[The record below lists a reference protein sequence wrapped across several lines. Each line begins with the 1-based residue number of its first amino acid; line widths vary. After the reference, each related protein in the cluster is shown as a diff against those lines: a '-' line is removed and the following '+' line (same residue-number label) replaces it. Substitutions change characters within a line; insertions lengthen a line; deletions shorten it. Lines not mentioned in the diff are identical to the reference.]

1 MTPGA
6 RRLPAEKGRRF
17 WRGSVMLAALQAT
30 TAFSQASLDQI
41 QGLEEQR
48 NRLFQQIAPGIVSVA
63 VVHSSIPAWA
73 MASIERCANECR
85 LQPWR
90 CGELSDEELD
100 QWRGW
105 CDSFL
110 SHTEANLLRGTP
122 SAAPERVAD
131 WKAFL
136 TRNLEEWKA
145 TLAGFVG
152 DNQKSLDQFLEVL
165 SKHLGGLGDH
175 LEKIHAR
182 ALRPLTLRQGTGFVV
197 SKGHV
202 VTTMDVARI
211 KSDFESLRIWSDAQV
226 AYSTGEIVGTDP
238 ETNVALIRLASP
250 GAELLPSVRLDPNRM
265 AMPGDFVYAFWH
277 AFSQPASMRT
287 GEITGGLRKV
297 PFFDCATFLETSL
310 PTSPGTLGAP
320 LVNLEGQLI
329 GMGTV
334 FMAQGSMSEI
344 TYALPAPQLLSVV
357 DQIKN
362 HGIVQRGKLGVMISE
377 FQSDDR
383 LGKKVVVQS
392 VEPESTASRHGILPG
407 DVIVAINDEVIHCRM
422 HLQTC
427 LSKYQPEQ
435 DLVLDLN
442 RPAAGPVRVALQ
454 LDPLPPA
461 ISAR

>member
-1 MTPGA
+1 MTQGA
-6 RRLPAEKGRRF
+6 RRLPVQDGR
-17 WRGSVMLAALQAT
+17 WMWWSGALSALLHASV
-30 TAFSQASLDQI
+30 AFSQASLDELQAL
-41 QGLEEQR
+41 QAQR
-48 NRLFQQIAPGIVSVA
+48 NELFRRISPGIVSVA
-63 VVHSSIPAWA
+63 VVHNSIPAWA

-90 CGELSDEELD
+90 CGDLSDEELD

-110 SHTEANLLRGTP
+110 SYTEANLLRGIP
-122 SAAPERVAD
+122 SSSPEQVDD
-131 WKAFL
+131 WRAFL
-136 TRNLEEWKA
+136 ARNLEEWKSS
-145 TLAGFVG
+145 LSGILE
-152 DNQKSLDQFLEVL
+152 DKRKSLDQFLEVL
-165 SKHLGGLGDH
+165 SKHLSGLGDH

-182 ALRPLTLRQGTGFVV
+182 TLRPLTLRQGTGFVV
-197 SKGHV
+197 AKGHV
-202 VTTMDVARI
+202 VTTLDVARL
-211 KSDFESLRIWSDAQV
+211 KSDFESLRVWSDAQV

-238 ETNVALIRLASP
+238 ETNVALIRLSSP
-250 GAELLPSVRLDPNRM
+250 GAELMPSIELDPNKM
-265 AMPGDFVYAFWH
+265 AQPGDFVYAFWH

-320 LVNLEGQLI
+320 IVNLQGQLV

-334 FMAQGSMSEI
+334 FMAQGTMSEV

-362 HGIVQRGKLGVMISE
+362 QGEVHRGKLGVMISE
-377 FQSDDR
+377 FQSDDH

-392 VEPESTASRHGILPG
+392 VEPESTASKHGIQPG
-407 DVIVAINDEVIHCRM
+407 DVIVAINNEVIHCRM

-427 LSKYQPEQ
+427 LSKYQPDQE
-435 DLVLDLN
+435 LVLDLN
-442 RPAAGPVRVALQ
+442 RPASGPIRVALQ
-454 LDPLPPA
+454 LDPIPETPTT
-461 ISAR
+461 R